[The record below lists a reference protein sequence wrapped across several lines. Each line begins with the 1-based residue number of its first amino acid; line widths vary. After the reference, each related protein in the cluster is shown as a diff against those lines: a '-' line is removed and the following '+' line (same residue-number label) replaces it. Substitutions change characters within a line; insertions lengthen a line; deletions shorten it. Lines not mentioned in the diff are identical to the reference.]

1 MVDHLKDASGGGKP
15 LDVKDKLYLRAP
27 IGGWLGS
34 IADVPDPVF
43 SGRILGDGFA
53 IDPTDATLR
62 APFAGVV
69 TSLHRAHHAVTLRAE
84 DGAEVLMHVGLDTV
98 ALKGEGF
105 TPHVAEGDRV
115 KTGDPLISFDM
126 DVISQLVRSL
136 VVPVVLTNGE
146 RFTLAVSSEGREVA
160 AGDEVA
166 TIAAQGEAAASPAAT
181 SEGNVTVLKVR
192 IADPHGIHA
201 RPAGLI
207 AEAAKSGTAEVII
220 RMGDRK
226 ASAASPVGLMLLGA
240 QHNDELTIEAK
251 GTDGAEV
258 ANRIAQLIGGPLA
271 EAAASSSA
279 AEVTAAPEAVT
290 SPVAASAAA
299 SADAPALWGPGVA
312 KTIEGTTASTGL
324 AAGTSVRITSEDF
337 EVSET
342 GADVEQEIKELRAA
356 LKTAAADI
364 SAKIAASKGQQA
376 EILTAHLSF
385 VEDPDLRDAAWTLIR
400 DGKSAG
406 YAWKTAIDRQVAALR
421 KLGNPVLAERAS
433 DLEDVRRRVL
443 AILLGVAGSATVLPE
458 NAIIF
463 AADLLPSQFADL
475 DLTKVVGIVLAYAGP
490 TAHVSIL
497 AASKGIPAVVA
508 AGVGVLCVPDGQPV
522 ILDAD
527 LGTVRINPPE
537 TDLADIR
544 AAVIRRRERVAA
556 NRAATQDDC
565 YTADGKRIEVVA
577 NLGGPA
583 DVAVALEGGAE
594 GCGLM
599 RSEFLFLNRTS
610 APSEDEQFAQYQAI
624 ADGLKGRPLIIRTL
638 DAGADKDVP
647 YAHLPKEEN
656 PALGMRG
663 VRMSLWQ
670 PELLRTQIRA
680 LLRVKPYGQTKIL
693 LPMIATI
700 ADLRDVRKAID
711 EEMKALGRTA
721 PIEVGI
727 MVEVPSAALISKT
740 LAAEADFLS
749 VGTNDLSQYT
759 LAIDRVNP
767 RLAKQLDPFHP
778 AVLRLIKL
786 AAEGAEAH
794 GRWVGVCGSL
804 ASFPLAAPVLIG
816 LGVTELSATAGS
828 IAEIK
833 AMVRTLDMNKCKAVA
848 EAALALESGEAVR
861 RMLAQSW
868 PEA

>member
-15 LDVKDKLYLRAP
+15 LDAKDRLYMRAP

-84 DGAEVLMHVGLDTV
+84 DGAEVLMHIGLDTV

-160 AGDEVA
+160 AGDDVA
-166 TIAAQGEAAASPAAT
+166 TIAAQGEAAASPAST
-181 SEGNVTVLKVR
+181 SEGAATVLKVR

-220 RMGDRK
+220 RLGDRK

-251 GTDGAEV
+251 GADGAEV
-258 ANRIAQLIGGPLA
+258 ANRIAQLIGGPSV
-271 EAAASSSA
+271 EAAASTLAAAIATAPETVASPAVSA
-279 AEVTAAPEAVT
+279 APT
-290 SPVAASAAA
+290 STE
-299 SADAPALWGPGVA
+299 APALWGPGVA

-324 AAGTSVRITSEDF
+324 ASGVSVRITSEDF

-364 SAKIAASKGQQA
+364 STKIAASKGQQA

-385 VEDPDLRDAAWTLIR
+385 VEDPDLRDAAWTMIR
-400 DGKSAG
+400 DGKSAAF
-406 YAWKTAIDRQVAALR
+406 AWKTAIDRQVAALR

-443 AILLGVAGSATVLPE
+443 AILLGVSGSATVLPD

-475 DLTKVVGIVLAYAGP
+475 DLTKVAGIVLAYAGP

-537 TDLADIR
+537 ADLADSR

-610 APSEDEQFAQYQAI
+610 APSEDEQYAQYQAI

-647 YAHLPKEEN
+647 YANLPKEEN

-700 ADLRDVRKAID
+700 ADLRDVRKVID

-740 LAAEADFLS
+740 LAAEADFMS

-778 AVLRLIKL
+778 AVLRLIQL

>member
-15 LDVKDKLYLRAP
+15 LGAKDKLCLHAP
-27 IGGWLGS
+27 IGGWLVS

-69 TSLHRAHHAVTLRAE
+69 TSVHRAHHAVTLRAE
-84 DGAEVLMHVGLDTV
+84 DGAEVLMHIGLDTV
-98 ALKGEGF
+98 ALKGDGF

-146 RFTLAVSSEGREVA
+146 RFTLTVPAVGREIA

-166 TIAAQGEAAASPAAT
+166 SIASLGEVAPSQAGTSAGEAVIFKAR
-181 SEGNVTVLKVR
+181 V
-192 IADPHGIHA
+192 ADPHGIHA

-207 AEAAKSGTAEVII
+207 AEAAKSGAAEVVI
-220 RMGDRK
+220 RLGDRT

-251 GTDGAEV
+251 GADGAEV
-258 ANRIAQLIGGPLA
+258 ANRIALLLGGPE
-271 EAAASSSA
+271 EAAP
-279 AEVTAAPEAVT
+279 AAPLATPEAIV
-290 SPVAASAAA
+290 SPATE
-299 SADAPALWGPGVA
+299 APALWGLGVA
-312 KTIEGTTASTGL
+312 QTIEGTTASPGL
-324 AAGTSVRITSEDF
+324 AVGVSVRITSEDF
-337 EVSET
+337 EISES

-356 LKTAAADI
+356 LQTAAADI
-364 SAKIAASKGQQA
+364 STKIAASKGQQA
-376 EILTAHLSF
+376 EILAAHRSF

-400 DGKSAG
+400 DGKSAAF
-406 YAWKTAIDRQVAALR
+406 AWKTAIDRQVAALR

-433 DLEDVRRRVL
+433 DLEDVRHRVL
-443 AILLGVAGSATVLPE
+443 AILLGVSGSATALPE
-458 NAIIF
+458 YAIIF

-475 DLTKVVGIVLAYAGP
+475 DVKKVAGIVLAHAGP

-522 ILDAD
+522 VLDAD
-527 LGTVRINPPE
+527 RATVRINPPAGE
-537 TDLADIR
+537 MTDIR
-544 AAVIRRRERVAA
+544 AAVVRRRERFAA
-556 NRAATQDDC
+556 SHAAAQAEC
-565 YTADGKRIEVVA
+565 RMADGNRIEVVA
-577 NLGGPA
+577 NLGSPA
-583 DVAVALEGGAE
+583 DVAVALESGAE

-599 RSEFLFLNRTS
+599 RSEFLFLNRTT
-610 APSEDEQFAQYQAI
+610 APSEDEQYAQYQAI

-647 YAHLPKEEN
+647 YANLPKEEN
-656 PALGMRG
+656 PALGLRG

-680 LLRVKPYGQTKIL
+680 LLRVKPYGQSKIL
-693 LPMIATI
+693 LPMIATL
-700 ADLRDVRKAID
+700 ADLRDVRKVID
-711 EEMKALGRTA
+711 AEMTALGRTV

-749 VGTNDLSQYT
+749 VGTNDLAQYT

-778 AVLRLIKL
+778 AVLRLIQL
-786 AAEGAEAH
+786 TVEGAKAH
-794 GRWVGVCGSL
+794 DRWVGVCGSL

-861 RMLAQSW
+861 RMLAQAW
-868 PEA
+868 PDA

>member
-15 LDVKDKLYLRAP
+15 LDAKDGLSLKAP
-27 IGGWLGS
+27 IGGWLVS

-53 IDPTDATLR
+53 IDPTDSILR

-69 TSLHRAHHAVTLRAE
+69 TSIHRAHHAVTLRAE
-84 DGAEVLMHVGLDTV
+84 DGAEVLMHIGLDTV
-98 ALKGEGF
+98 ALKGDGF

-115 KTGDPLISFDM
+115 NTGDPLISFDM
-126 DVISQLVRSL
+126 DIISQLVRSM

-146 RFTLAVSSEGREVA
+146 RFTLTVPAVDHEIA
-160 AGDEVA
+160 AGDAVA
-166 TIAAQGEAAASPAAT
+166 SIAAKGEATASSAGEAGGDAT
-181 SEGNVTVLKVR
+181 VVKVR
-192 IADPHGIHA
+192 VADPNGIHA

-207 AEAAKSGTAEVII
+207 AEAAKTGAAEVII
-220 RMGDRK
+220 RLGDRK

-240 QHNDELTIEAK
+240 VHNDELTIEAK
-251 GTDGAEV
+251 GADGAEV
-258 ANRIAQLIGGPLA
+258 ANRIAALLGGP
-271 EAAASSSA
+271 EA
-279 AEVTAAPEAVT
+279 TM
-290 SPVAASAAA
+290 AAA
-299 SADAPALWGPGVA
+299 SAPALAAAPEVVASPVANALPTADAPELWGPGVA
-312 KTIEGTTASTGL
+312 KTIEGNTASPGL
-324 AAGTSVRITSEDF
+324 AVGVSVRITSEDF

-342 GADVEQEIKELRAA
+342 GADVELEIKELRAA

-376 EILTAHLSF
+376 EILKAHLSF

-443 AILLGVAGSATVLPE
+443 AILLGVSGSATVLPD

-475 DLTKVVGIVLAYAGP
+475 DLTKVAGIVLAYAGP

-508 AGVGVLCVPDGQPV
+508 AGVGVVCVPDGQPV

-527 LGTVRINPPE
+527 QASVRINPPE
-537 TDLADIR
+537 GDLADIR
-544 AAVIRRRERVAA
+544 ATVIRRRERLAA

-599 RSEFLFLNRTS
+599 RSEFLFLNRTT
-610 APSEDEQFAQYQAI
+610 APSEDEQYAQYQAI

-647 YAHLPKEEN
+647 YANLPKEEN
-656 PALGMRG
+656 PALGLRG

-680 LLRVKPYGQTKIL
+680 LLRVKPYGQCKIL

-700 ADLRDVRKAID
+700 ADLRDVRKVID
-711 EEMKALGRTA
+711 EETKALGRTT

-749 VGTNDLSQYT
+749 VGTNDLAQYT

-778 AVLRLIKL
+778 AVLRLIQL
-786 AAEGAEAH
+786 AVEGAKAH

-804 ASFPLAAPVLIG
+804 SSFPLAAPVLIG
-816 LGVTELSATAGS
+816 LGVTELSATSGS

>member
-1 MVDHLKDASGGGKP
+1 VVDHLKDASGGGKP
-15 LDVKDKLYLRAP
+15 LGAKGKLCLHAP
-27 IGGWLGS
+27 IGGWLVS

-43 SGRILGDGFA
+43 SGRILGNGFA
-53 IDPTDATLR
+53 IDPTDTTLR

-69 TSLHRAHHAVTLRAE
+69 TSIHRAHHAVTLRAE
-84 DGAEVLMHVGLDTV
+84 DGAEVLMHIGLDTV
-98 ALKGEGF
+98 ALKGDGF

-146 RFTLAVSSEGREVA
+146 RFVLTVPVVDREIA

-166 TIAAQGEAAASPAAT
+166 SIAAKGEAAASSSGEAGGEAT
-181 SEGNVTVLKVR
+181 IIKVR
-192 IADPHGIHA
+192 VADPNGIHA

-220 RMGDRK
+220 RLGDRK

-240 QHNDELTIEAK
+240 VHNDELTIEAK
-251 GTDGAEV
+251 GADGAEV
-258 ANRIAQLIGGPLA
+258 ANRIAALLGGP
-271 EAAASSSA
+271 EA
-279 AEVTAAPEAVT
+279 TM
-290 SPVAASAAA
+290 AAA
-299 SADAPALWGPGVA
+299 SAPALAAAPQTDASPVTGEVTETPELWGPGAA
-312 KTIEGTTASTGL
+312 KTIDGNTASPGL
-324 AAGTSVRITSEDF
+324 AVGVSVRITSEDF
-337 EVSET
+337 DVSET
-342 GADVEQEIKELRAA
+342 GADVELEIKELRAA

-364 SAKIAASKGQQA
+364 RAKIAASKGQQA

-400 DGKSAG
+400 DGKSAA

-443 AILLGVAGSATVLPE
+443 AILLGVSGSATVLPDD
-458 NAIIF
+458 AIIF

-475 DLTKVVGIVLAYAGP
+475 DLTKVAGIVLAYAGP

-522 ILDAD
+522 VLDAD
-527 LGTVRINPPE
+527 QATVRINPPE
-537 TDLADIR
+537 GDLADIR
-544 AAVIRRRERVAA
+544 AAMIRRRERLAA

-599 RSEFLFLNRTS
+599 RSEFLFLNRTT
-610 APSEDEQFAQYQAI
+610 APSEDEQYAQYQAI

-647 YAHLPKEEN
+647 YANLPKEEN
-656 PALGMRG
+656 PALGLRG

-670 PELLRTQIRA
+670 PELLKTQIRA
-680 LLRVKPYGQTKIL
+680 LLRVKPYGQCKTL

-700 ADLRDVRKAID
+700 ADLRDVRKVID

-749 VGTNDLSQYT
+749 VGTNDLAQYT

-778 AVLRLIKL
+778 AVLRLIQL
-786 AAEGAEAH
+786 AVEGAKAH

>member
-1 MVDHLKDASGGGKP
+1 MVDHLKDASGGEKL
-15 LDVKDKLYLRAP
+15 LDAKAGLCLQAP
-27 IGGWLGS
+27 IGGWLMS

-69 TSLHRAHHAVTLRAE
+69 TSIHRAHHAVTLRAE
-84 DGAEVLMHVGLDTV
+84 DGAEVLMHIGLDTV
-98 ALKGEGF
+98 ALKGDGF

-115 KTGDPLISFDM
+115 KAGDPLISFDM

-146 RFTLAVSSEGREVA
+146 RFTLAVPAVGREIVA
-160 AGDEVA
+160 GEEVA
-166 TIAAQGEAAASPAAT
+166 TIAPQDLAT
-181 SEGNVTVLKVR
+181 SAPAGTSSGDAVIVKVR
-192 IADPHGIHA
+192 IADPNGIHA

-207 AEAAKSGTAEVII
+207 AEAAKSGMAEVII
-220 RMGDRK
+220 RLGDRK

-240 QHNDELTIEAK
+240 VHNDELTIEAK
-251 GTDGAEV
+251 GTDGADV
-258 ANRIAQLIGGPLA
+258 ARRIAALLGEPESGP
-271 EAAASSSA
+271 AAVA
-279 AEVTAAPEAVT
+279 APKPETAAPPEAVI
-290 SPVAASAAA
+290 SPVSV
-299 SADAPALWGPGVA
+299 DAPELWGTGVA
-312 KTIEGTTASTGL
+312 KTIEGTTASPGL
-324 AAGTSVRITSEDF
+324 AIGISVRITSEDF
-337 EVSET
+337 EISESGT
-342 GADVEQEIKELRAA
+342 DVEQEIKELRAA
-356 LKTAAADI
+356 LQTAAADI

-376 EILTAHLSF
+376 EILAAHLSF
-385 VEDPDLRDAAWTLIR
+385 VEDPDLRNAAWMLIR
-400 DGKSAG
+400 DGKSAA
-406 YAWKTAIDRQVAALR
+406 YAWKMAIDRQVAALR

-433 DLEDVRRRVL
+433 DLEDIRHRVL
-443 AILLGVAGSATVLPE
+443 AILLGVSGSATALPGE
-458 NAIIF
+458 AVIF

-475 DLTKVVGIVLAYAGP
+475 DLKKVVGIVLAHAGP
-490 TAHVSIL
+490 TAHVAIL
-497 AASKGIPAVVA
+497 AASKGIPAIVA
-508 AGVGVLCVPDGQPV
+508 AGADVLCVPDGQPV
-522 ILDAD
+522 VLDAD
-527 LGTVRINPPE
+527 QATVRINPPAGE
-537 TDLADIR
+537 MADIR
-544 AAVIRRRERVAA
+544 AAVSRRHERLAA
-556 NRAATQDDC
+556 NRAATRAEC
-565 YTADGKRIEVVA
+565 RMADGTRIEVVA

-583 DVAVALEGGAE
+583 DVAVALENGAE

-610 APSEDEQFAQYQAI
+610 APSEDEQYAQYQAI
-624 ADGLKGRPLIIRTL
+624 ADGLEGRPLIIRTL

-647 YAHLPKEEN
+647 YANLPKEEN
-656 PALGMRG
+656 PALGLRG

-700 ADLRDVRKAID
+700 ADLRDVRKVID

-749 VGTNDLSQYT
+749 VGTNDLAQYT

-778 AVLRLIKL
+778 AVLRLIQL
-786 AAEGAEAH
+786 AVEGAKAH

-833 AMVRTLDMNKCKAVA
+833 AMVRTLDINKCKAVA

>member
-15 LDVKDKLYLRAP
+15 LDAKEKLYLRAP

-105 TPHVAEGDRV
+105 KPHVAEGDKV

-166 TIAAQGEAAASPAAT
+166 TVAVKGEASASPAVA
-181 SEGNVTVLKVR
+181 SEGSATVVKVR
-192 IADPHGIHA
+192 IADPNGIHA

-220 RMGDRK
+220 RLGDRK

-251 GTDGAEV
+251 GADGAEV
-258 ANRIAQLIGGPLA
+258 ANRIAQLIGGPSA
-271 EAAASSSA
+271 EASASASTGAATVPPEAPASQ
-279 AEVTAAPEAVT
+279 AAPSA
-290 SPVAASAAA
+290 PVPAE
-299 SADAPALWGPGVA
+299 APALWGPGVA

-324 AAGTSVRITSEDF
+324 AAGISVRITSEDF

-400 DGKSAG
+400 DGKSAAF
-406 YAWKTAIDRQVAALR
+406 AWKTAIDRQVAALR

-443 AILLGVAGSATVLPE
+443 AILLGVSGSATVLPD

-475 DLTKVVGIVLAYAGP
+475 DLTKVAGIVLAYAGP

-537 TDLADIR
+537 ADLADIR

-565 YTADGKRIEVVA
+565 YMADGKRIEVVA

-610 APSEDEQFAQYQAI
+610 APSEDEQYAQYQAI

-647 YAHLPKEEN
+647 YANLPKEEN

-693 LPMIATI
+693 LPMIATL
-700 ADLRDVRKAID
+700 ADLRDVRKVID

-740 LAAEADFLS
+740 LAAESDFMS
-749 VGTNDLSQYT
+749 VGTNDLSQYA

-778 AVLRLIKL
+778 AVLRLIQL
-786 AAEGAEAH
+786 AAEGAQAH

>member
-1 MVDHLKDASGGGKP
+1 M
-15 LDVKDKLYLRAP
+15 RAP

-69 TSLHRAHHAVTLRAE
+69 TSLHRAHHAVTLRAD
-84 DGAEVLMHVGLDTV
+84 DGAEVLMHIGLDTV
-98 ALKGEGF
+98 ALKGDGF

-115 KTGDPLISFDM
+115 KAGDPLISFDM

-146 RFTLAVSSEGREVA
+146 RFTLSVPGVDREIA
-160 AGDEVA
+160 SGDEVA
-166 TIAAQGEAAASPAAT
+166 TIDPQGEAAPSPASA
-181 SEGNVTVLKVR
+181 SVGDAVVVKVR

-207 AEAAKSGTAEVII
+207 AEAAKSGSAEVII
-220 RMGDRK
+220 RLGERK

-251 GTDGAEV
+251 GADGAEV
-258 ANRIAQLIGGPLA
+258 ANRIAALLGGPEA
-271 EAAASSSA
+271 PAATVPISEPEAAASPEKDSS
-279 AEVTAAPEAVT
+279 TDIAAPE
-290 SPVAASAAA
+290 
-299 SADAPALWGPGVA
+299 LWGPGVA
-312 KTIEGTTASTGL
+312 KAIEGTTASPGL
-324 AAGTSVRITSEDF
+324 AAGVSVRITSEDF
-337 EVSET
+337 EVSEA

-356 LKTAAADI
+356 LKTAATDLG
-364 SAKIAASKGQQA
+364 AKIAESKGQQA

-385 VEDPDLRDAAWTLIR
+385 VEDPDLRDAAWTMIR
-400 DGKSAG
+400 DGKSAA

-421 KLGNPVLAERAS
+421 KLGNPVLAERAT

-443 AILLGVAGSATVLPE
+443 AILLGVSGSATVLPDE
-458 NAIIF
+458 AVIF

-475 DLTKVVGIVLAYAGP
+475 DLTKVAGIVLAYAGP

-522 ILDAD
+522 VLDAD
-527 LGTVRINPPE
+527 KAMVLINPPADE
-537 TDLADIR
+537 LAGVR
-544 AAVIRRRERVAA
+544 AAVVRRRERLAA

-565 YTADGKRIEVVA
+565 YMADGRRIEVVA

-583 DVAVALEGGAE
+583 DVAVALESGAE

-610 APSEDEQFAQYQAI
+610 APSEDEQYAQYQAI

-647 YAHLPKEEN
+647 YANLPKEEN
-656 PALGMRG
+656 PALGLRG

-680 LLRVKPYGQTKIL
+680 ILRVKPYGQTKIL
-693 LPMIATI
+693 LPMIATL
-700 ADLRDVRKAID
+700 ADLRDVRKVID

-749 VGTNDLSQYT
+749 VGTNDLAQYT
-759 LAIDRVNP
+759 LAIDRVNA

-778 AVLRLIKL
+778 AVLRLIQL
-786 AAEGAEAH
+786 AAEGAKAH

-816 LGVTELSATAGS
+816 LGVTELSATSGS

-833 AMVRTLDMNKCKAVA
+833 AMVRTLDMTKCKAVA

>member
-1 MVDHLKDASGGGKP
+1 MVDHSKNASGGGKP
-15 LDVKDKLYLRAP
+15 LDAKDRLYLRAP

-69 TSLHRAHHAVTLRAE
+69 TSLHRAHHAVTLRAD
-84 DGAEVLMHVGLDTV
+84 DGAEVLMHIGLDTV
-98 ALKGEGF
+98 ALKGDGF

-115 KTGDPLISFDM
+115 KAGDPLISFDM

-146 RFTLAVSSEGREVA
+146 RFTLSVPGVDREIA
-160 AGDEVA
+160 SGDEVA
-166 TIAAQGEAAASPAAT
+166 TIVPQGEEAPSQANASVGDA
-181 SEGNVTVLKVR
+181 VVVKVR

-207 AEAAKSGTAEVII
+207 AEAAKSGSAEVII
-220 RMGDRK
+220 RLGDRK

-251 GTDGAEV
+251 GADGAEV
-258 ANRIAQLIGGPLA
+258 ANRIAALLGGPEA
-271 EAAASSSA
+271 PAATVPVSEPEAAASPEKDSSA
-279 AEVTAAPEAVT
+279 DIAAPE
-290 SPVAASAAA
+290 
-299 SADAPALWGPGVA
+299 LWGPGVA
-312 KTIEGTTASTGL
+312 KTIEGTTASPGL
-324 AAGTSVRITSEDF
+324 AAGVSVRITSEDF
-337 EVSET
+337 EVSEA
-342 GADVEQEIKELRAA
+342 GADVEQEIKEMRAA
-356 LKTAAADI
+356 LKTAATDLG
-364 SAKIAASKGQQA
+364 AKIAESKGQQA
-376 EILTAHLSF
+376 DILTAHLSF
-385 VEDPDLRDAAWTLIR
+385 VEDPDLRDAAWTMIR
-400 DGKSAG
+400 DGKSAA

-421 KLGNPVLAERAS
+421 KLGNPVLAERAT

-443 AILLGVAGSATVLPE
+443 AILLGVSGSATVLPDE
-458 NAIIF
+458 AVIF

-475 DLTKVVGIVLAYAGP
+475 DLTKVAGIVLAYAGP

-522 ILDAD
+522 VLDAD
-527 LGTVRINPPE
+527 KAMVLINPPADE
-537 TDLADIR
+537 LAGVR
-544 AAVIRRRERVAA
+544 AAVVRRRERLAA

-565 YTADGKRIEVVA
+565 YMADGRRIEVVA

-583 DVAVALEGGAE
+583 DVAVALESGAE

-610 APSEDEQFAQYQAI
+610 APSEDEQYAQYQAI

-647 YAHLPKEEN
+647 YANLPKEEN
-656 PALGMRG
+656 PALGLRG

-680 LLRVKPYGQTKIL
+680 ILRVKPYGQTKIL
-693 LPMIATI
+693 LPMIATL
-700 ADLRDVRKAID
+700 ADLRDVRKVID
-711 EEMKALGRTA
+711 EEMKALARSA

-727 MVEVPSAALISKT
+727 MVEVPSAALISRT

-749 VGTNDLSQYT
+749 VGTNDLAQYT
-759 LAIDRVNP
+759 LAIDRVNA

-778 AVLRLIKL
+778 AVLRLIQL
-786 AAEGAEAH
+786 AAEGAKAH

-816 LGVTELSATAGS
+816 LGVTELSATSGS

-833 AMVRTLDMNKCKAVA
+833 AMVRTLDMTKCKAVA

>member
-1 MVDHLKDASGGGKP
+1 MVGHVKDASGGSKP
-15 LDVKDKLYLRAP
+15 LDAKDELYLSAP
-27 IGGWLGS
+27 IGGWLLS
-34 IADVPDPVF
+34 ITEVPDPVF

-62 APFAGVV
+62 APFDGIV
-69 TSLHRAHHAVTLRAE
+69 TSVHRAHHAVTLRA
-84 DGAEVLMHVGLDTV
+84 DGGAEVLMHIGLDTV
-98 ALKGEGF
+98 ALKGDGF
-105 TPHVAEGDRV
+105 TPHVAEGNRV
-115 KTGDPLISFDM
+115 KIGDPLISFDM
-126 DVISQLVRSL
+126 DVVAQLARSL

-146 RFTLAVSSEGREVA
+146 QFTLAAPAVNREIA
-160 AGDEVA
+160 AGDALTTVVPQGATATAAVA
-166 TIAAQGEAAASPAAT
+166 APSGAA
-181 SEGNVTVLKVR
+181 VVLKVR

-220 RMGDRK
+220 RLGDRT

-240 QHNDELTIEAK
+240 QHDDELTIEAK
-251 GTDGAEV
+251 GADGAAV
-258 ANRIAQLIGGPLA
+258 AERIAALLQGP
-271 EAAASSSA
+271 AAAAPS
-279 AEVTAAPEAVT
+279 TAAPAAAPVVAEAV
-290 SPVAASAAA
+290 
-299 SADAPALWGPGVA
+299 ADAPAELWGPGVA
-312 KTIEGTTASTGL
+312 RTIEGTSASPGH
-324 AAGTSVRITSEDF
+324 AVGVSVRITAEDF
-337 EVSET
+337 DVAET

-376 EILTAHLSF
+376 EILGAHLSF

-400 DGKSAG
+400 DGKSAAF
-406 YAWKTAIDRQVAALR
+406 AWKTALDRQVAALR
-421 KLGNPVLAERAS
+421 KLGNPVLAERAA
-433 DLEDVRRRVL
+433 DLEDVRHRVL
-443 AILLGVAGSATVLPE
+443 AILLGVSGEATVLPDE
-458 NAIIF
+458 AIIF

-475 DLTKVVGIVLAYAGP
+475 DLTKVAGIVLAHSGP
-490 TAHVSIL
+490 TAHVAIL

-508 AGVGVLCVPDGQPV
+508 AGAGVLCVPDGQPV
-522 ILDAD
+522 VLDAD
-527 LGTVRINPPE
+527 QAEVRINPPAAE
-537 TDLADIR
+537 LADIR
-544 AAVIRRRERVAA
+544 AAVARRRERLAA
-556 NRAATQDDC
+556 NRSATKADC
-565 YTADGKRIEVVA
+565 HMADGTRIEVVA

-583 DVAVALEGGAE
+583 DVAVALESGAE

-599 RSEFLFLNRTS
+599 RSEFLFLNRTT
-610 APSEDEQFAQYQAI
+610 APSEDEQYAQYQAI
-624 ADGLKGRPLIIRTL
+624 ADGLGGRPLIIRTL

-647 YAHLPKEEN
+647 YANLPKEDN
-656 PALGMRG
+656 PALGLRG

-680 LLRVKPYGQTKIL
+680 LLRVKPYGQCKIL
-693 LPMIATI
+693 LPMIATV
-700 ADLRDVRKAID
+700 ADLRDVRKVID
-711 EEMKALGRTA
+711 AEMKALGRTA
-721 PIEVGI
+721 PMEVGI

-749 VGTNDLSQYT
+749 VGTNDLAQYT

-778 AVLRLIKL
+778 AVLRLIQL
-786 AAEGAEAH
+786 AAEGAKAH

-833 AMVRTLDMNKCKAVA
+833 AMVRSLDMNTCKATA

-861 RMLAQSW
+861 RMLSQTW
-868 PEA
+868 PEV